1 MTSARRLSNAK
12 RYPRFLL
19 PGNAYVPNA
28 SCARLASVSEAAEN
42 LIHLP
47 PSFPCRTIPSGEA
60 DDDGDIRAE
69 LVPLDRPGADVDE
82 DATPMAL
89 DTCEPSWDMAV

>member
-1 MTSARRLSNAK
+1 MTSARRLSNAN

-28 SCARLASVSEAAEN
+28 SCALLASVSEAAEN

-60 DDDGDIRAE
+60 DDDGDIRAAWD
-69 LVPLDRPGADVDE
+69 PPFDRLGADDE
-82 DATPMAL
+82 DATPMAF